1 VFSASPD
8 IIMVWDF
15 PSESTVWTNRPI
27 PALLGYSQQD
37 IATTDDVPGRLIYRE
52 DQARFDAAMVAAH
65 EADTGRGIAPH
76 DFPRLF
82 LPFDR
87 IDADV
92 NHIQGIGLG
101 LTLSRDLMTAM
112 GGTLAATSQEGI
124 GSIFTASL
132 PLTPTDGDH
141 ERPKQA
147 VDTRPILGT
156 PTTVLY
162 IEDNSTNVGLLEQI
176 LAYRP
181 NVTLRVALLGRV
193 GWRWPCRTRPT

>member
-1 VFSASPD
+1 
-8 IIMVWDF
+8 MVWDF

-92 NHIQGIGLG
+92 NHIRGN
-101 LTLSRDLMTAM
+101 RA
-112 GGTLAATSQEGI
+112 
-124 GSIFTASL
+124 GSDIVPRPDDSNGRNARSHL
-132 PLTPTDGDH
+132 PGRHRQHLHRLPPTD
-141 ERPKQA
+141 
-147 VDTRPILGT
+147 
-156 PTTVLY
+156 
-162 IEDNSTNVGLLEQI
+162 
-176 LAYRP
+176 P
-181 NVTLRVALLGRV
+181 N
-193 GWRWPCRTRPT
+193 